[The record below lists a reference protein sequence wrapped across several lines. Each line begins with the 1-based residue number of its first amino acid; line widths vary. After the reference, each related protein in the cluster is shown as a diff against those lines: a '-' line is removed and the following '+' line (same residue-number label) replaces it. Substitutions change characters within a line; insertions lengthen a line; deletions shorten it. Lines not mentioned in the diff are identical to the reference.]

1 MNRGENGTPAG
12 SSYGGLY
19 IRAQDICVIDVR
31 CERSNGTVYSGGAEA
46 PARRSVCVIGKRKDE
61 KKMRSQ
67 ESKEL
72 EEGQLATKQTSP
84 DEPQQERAEEDM
96 RAPVWWQLEV
106 EGHSSN
112 RRNKNRV
119 RRYLRKMLDHLEANE
134 EIPEKVKRKERQRR
148 RVQLEALQRPQRRN
162 KNVSDRRKGG
172 RKRRQ
177 AEAKTRTPSRRQE
190 NW

>member
-1 MNRGENGTPAG
+1 MC
-12 SSYGGLY
+12 
-19 IRAQDICVIDVR
+19 DIDVK
-31 CERSNGTVYSGGAEA
+31 CERRNGTVYSGGAEA
-46 PARRSVCVIGKRKDE
+46 PARRSVRVIGIRKDE

-84 DEPQQERAEEDM
+84 DEPQQEGAEEDM

-119 RRYLRKMLDHLEANE
+119 RWYLRKVLDHLEANK

-148 RVQLEALQRPQRRN
+148 RVQLKALQRPQTHD
-162 KNVSDRRKGG
+162 KNVNVRWKGG
-172 RKRRQ
+172 RRR
-177 AEAKTRTPSRRQE
+177 R
-190 NW
+190 

>member
-1 MNRGENGTPAG
+1 MNRGDIDTPAG
-12 SSYGGLY
+12 SSCGGLH
-19 IRAQDICVIDVR
+19 IRARDMCVIDVM
-31 CERSNGTVYSGGAEA
+31 CERSNGTVYSDGAEA

-119 RRYLRKMLDHLEANE
+119 RRYLQKMLDHLEANE

-148 RVQLEALQRPQRRN
+148 RVQLEALQRPRRQN
-162 KNVSDRRKGG
+162 KHVNDRRK
-172 RKRRQ
+172 
-177 AEAKTRTPSRRQE
+177 E
-190 NW
+190 NERDAMQIQKQGH